1 MVYCDQNHYIVTSA
15 ACGPAF
21 EGGHMKC
28 GIGAV
33 VGAVDKVWFDKRL
46 KYHTLQDQQA
56 VGVCGNGYNFWLA
69 TLLKKGVLQKSGYME
84 HDSYLCGDIVLTKK
98 DIREFQLSKSTITAT
113 LDCLL
118 QDKEVDRV
126 YLSGGF
132 SKSIDIEGCIRLGL
146 FSRTWKDKSSISG
159 NTALRGICQ
168 YALLQDRKKIEEI
181 QGKSKTISLMENSLF
196 FEYFVD
202 NMYFIERE

>member
-1 MVYCDQNHYIVTSA
+1 MVWSTSEIPYASGSTSSWCLRKWVYFLACDIVKERCIA
-15 ACGPAF
+15 
-21 EGGHMKC
+21 E
-28 GIGAV
+28 
-33 VGAVDKVWFDKRL
+33 KRL
-46 KYHTLQDQQA
+46 YGAWFLFMRRYRI
-56 VGVCGNGYNFWLA
+56 NW
-69 TLLKKGVLQKSGYME
+69 
-84 HDSYLCGDIVLTKK
+84 K
-98 DIREFQLSKSTITAT
+98 DIREFQLSKSAITAA

-132 SKSIDIEGCIRLGL
+132 SKSIDIEDCIRLGL
-146 FSRTWKDKSSISG
+146 FSRAWKDKSSISG

-202 NMYFIERE
+202 NMYFIEREWLCLSQSMQNIRNTIY